1 MPSNDPNQNPF
12 QSMPQPSKPVATEY
26 QQHLERP
33 TPRTARLGFFDCFF
47 EAKEFFG
54 TDYWLFWALVF
65 VGGLIGSVVP
75 LLLIGPIYCGIGL
88 CFLAKEKGQ
97 QPSFELM
104 FKGFEQFMESLI
116 PVLLYSIALIVI
128 IPCYMGGLF
137 GGLALISSGEEV
149 GFILGGCL
157 IIFGVTSL
165 ILGSTFMSYGYLFST
180 FLVADYKLEGMD
192 AFNISL
198 SGIQKNFFGLL
209 GITIASA
216 IIGIVGMMLCYI
228 PFLLMLPLFM
238 GGPFIC
244 YRKIFRDYAKSAQ
257 KPVKIDIAE

>member
-1 MPSNDPNQNPF
+1 MIQIKTRSNQCRNLPNLLPPSISSTWN
-12 QSMPQPSKPVATEY
+12 A
-26 QQHLERP
+26 RP
-33 TPRTARLGFFDCFF
+33 LVLRDLVFSIASLKQRSSSGPTTGYS
-47 EAKEFFG
+47 G
-54 TDYWLFWALVF
+54 HLVF